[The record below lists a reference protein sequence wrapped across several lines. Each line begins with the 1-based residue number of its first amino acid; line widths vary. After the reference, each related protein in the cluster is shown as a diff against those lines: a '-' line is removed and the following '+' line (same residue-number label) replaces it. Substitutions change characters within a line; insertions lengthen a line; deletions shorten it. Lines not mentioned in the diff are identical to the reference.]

1 MFISRLEEWSDL
13 RRGLVFS
20 GAGMRTVPS
29 NVTFLWWRGGG
40 HEGSCS
46 VGGEGVEGETG
57 YEEIVAPA
65 VGGVVDRDLGMEATL
80 RHFCFTSGAVES
92 AVLMRSIL

>member
-40 HEGSCS
+40 HEGSGS
-46 VGGEGVEGETG
+46 VGGEGVEGGTG
-57 YEEIVAPA
+57 YEEIVSPV

-80 RHFCFTSGAVES
+80 RHFRFTSRAVKS